1 MKNKCM
7 SFRFVILKE
16 MLNSSPASKNTN
28 TVRREGACD
37 EEELRSEDLV
47 FI

>member
-1 MKNKCM
+1 MKMKCM
-7 SFRFVILKE
+7 SFRCAILKE
-16 MLNSSPASKNTN
+16 MLNSSPASKNTHI
-28 TVRREGACD
+28 VRREGACD